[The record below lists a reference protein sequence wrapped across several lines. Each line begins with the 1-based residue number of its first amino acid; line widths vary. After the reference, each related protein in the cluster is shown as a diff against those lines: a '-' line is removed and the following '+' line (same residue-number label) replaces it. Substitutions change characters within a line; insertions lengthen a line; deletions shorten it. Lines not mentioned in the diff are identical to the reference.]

1 MKEVQIVILDKID
14 IGGFSNQKPPP
25 LGHHNFCKYFDGG
38 MIMIRLI
45 FTIIFF
51 PFIILW
57 ELLNGLLKMIGL
69 IDIFGS
75 RK

>member
-14 IGGFSNQKPPP
+14 IVEFSNQKSTP
-25 LGHHNFCKYFDGG
+25 LWHQIFCKYFDGG

-57 ELLNGLLKMIGL
+57 ELLTGLLKMIGL
-69 IDIFGS
+69 IDIFGG